1 LEKEK
6 ITGGCPRIEAVARK
20 CWFESDFFIIWGEYR
35 VYLTKIMGKSGRIQ
49 LFRSRFV
56 FSHSLLSRPCRRY
69 ACLGFLVIALFNGN
83 TDDFTR
89 KSPVTT

>member
-1 LEKEK
+1 MLLWESTSLEKEK

-56 FSHSLLSRPCRRY
+56 FSDSLLGTANTKQSS
-69 ACLGFLVIALFNGN
+69 VI
-83 TDDFTR
+83 
-89 KSPVTT
+89 VTLILIILTNR